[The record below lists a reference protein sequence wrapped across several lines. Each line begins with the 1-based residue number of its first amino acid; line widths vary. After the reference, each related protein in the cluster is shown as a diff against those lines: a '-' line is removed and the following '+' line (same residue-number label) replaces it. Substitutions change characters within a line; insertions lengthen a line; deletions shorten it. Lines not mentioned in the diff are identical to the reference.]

1 MTSDDSPLPAA
12 DPGSHETINARSLIA
27 ASRWL
32 GGSTYRNR
40 PFRMAMIATAQVF
53 GAVGTAVGTLAVIF
67 YIRAAV
73 GDGTLGRINIRI
85 ESAAE
90 PATAAIFLVSVLV
103 VIFLAALAIWL
114 SERAV
119 ADLARE
125 QASKLRQVILHMI
138 EDPLA
143 EAWQDRTGFKRPA
156 FEVQQI
162 LVGRIRSMTIALTHI
177 LALGPSI
184 TVLLAALAVTLVV
197 DALAALLLLPF
208 IVLFG
213 FISQQ
218 LTRRIQTLTAHYERR
233 QERTRDLLADQLD
246 DLFSKHI
253 DQSELSM
260 ARVEAEDELFHDRQL
275 ESTKLRLLGIV
286 SSALL
291 FALTA
296 AFFIMIRGTENLTI
310 EQIIVYIFA
319 IRFATRAVEQIFKT
333 FAQVSRRFED
343 IEAVSGLIALL
354 DAQRLDNLTKSEIE
368 SIPRT
373 LEIHVGVAEPVLI
386 SMGQPVIVLSG
397 QPVTEEHATALLR
410 TLVAAST
417 TPDVDLAELAR
428 TVSPMPG
435 QALTDVL
442 GSSPVRVIIA
452 DEPDIEG
459 VQLKRTFTF
468 IMHHRPKVLLG
479 PKARQGTD
487 SLGPAFVIHTGQ
499 ISWAG
504 TVSEANASADEIRDL
519 MKSKRKRS
527 HTPASRISSAAQQ

>member
-1 MTSDDSPLPAA
+1 MTSDSPPPIDL
-12 DPGSHETINARSLIA
+12 DTHEKITARSLMA

-32 GGSTYRNR
+32 GGSTYRNH
-40 PFRMAMIATAQVF
+40 PFRMALIAAAQVF
-53 GAVGTAVGTLAVIF
+53 GAVGTALGTLAVIF

-90 PATAAIFLVSVLV
+90 PTTAAIFLVTVLV
-103 VIFLAALAIWL
+103 VIFVAAFAIWL

-125 QASKLRQVILHMI
+125 QASHLRELILHLI

-143 EAWQDRTGFKRPA
+143 DAWQDRTGFKRPA

-162 LVGRIRSMTIALTHI
+162 LVGRIRSMTIALTNI

-184 TVLLAALAVTLVV
+184 TVLVVALAVTLAV

-208 IVLFG
+208 IVFFG
-213 FISQQ
+213 FISQR

-246 DLFSKHI
+246 DLFTDHI
-253 DQSELSM
+253 SQSELSM

-296 AFFIMIRGTENLTI
+296 AFFIIIRGAENLTI

-319 IRFATRAVEQIFKT
+319 IRFATRAAEQIFKT

-343 IEAVSGLIALL
+343 IEAVSGLISLL
-354 DAQRLDNLTKSEIE
+354 DAQRLDNLKKSEVAE
-368 SIPRT
+368 TPRT
-373 LEIHVGVAEPVLI
+373 LAIQVGAAEPVHI
-386 SMGQPVIVLSG
+386 SMGKPVIVLSG
-397 QPVTEEHATALLR
+397 QPVTEEHAAALLR
-410 TLVAAST
+410 TLTSAST
-417 TPDVDLAELAR
+417 TPEVDLTEDVR
-428 TVSPMPG
+428 IVSPMPG
-435 QALTDVL
+435 QALTDIM
-442 GSSPVRVIIA
+442 GTSPVRVIIS
-452 DEPDIEG
+452 DEPDIAG

-479 PKARQGTD
+479 PKARHVADGF
-487 SLGPAFVIHTGQ
+487 GPAFVIHAGQ

-504 TVSEANASADEIRDL
+504 TISEANARAEAIRDL

-527 HTPASRISSAAQQ
+527 RTAVSPQISSAAQQ

>member
-1 MTSDDSPLPAA
+1 MTSDTSVPT
-12 DPGSHETINARSLIA
+12 DPGTQESINVQSLIA

-32 GGSTYRNR
+32 GGSTYRQH
-40 PFRMAMIATAQVF
+40 PFRMALIAFAQVF
-53 GAVGTAVGTLAVIF
+53 GAVGTALGTLAVIF

-73 GDGTLGRINIRI
+73 GDGTLGRIDIQI

-90 PATAAIFLVSVLV
+90 PATAAIFLISVLV
-103 VIFLAALAIWL
+103 IIFVAALSTWL
-114 SERAV
+114 AERAV

-125 QASKLRQVILHMI
+125 HASRLRKLVLQMI

-143 EAWQDRTGFKRPA
+143 EAWQDRTSFKRPA

-162 LVGRIRSMTIALTHI
+162 LVGRIRSMTVALTNI
-177 LALGPSI
+177 LALGPSV
-184 TVLLAALAVTLVV
+184 TVLLVALAVTLAI

-208 IVLFG
+208 ILLVG
-213 FISQQ
+213 FVSQQ

-246 DLFSKHI
+246 DLFSKHLS
-253 DQSELSM
+253 QSELSM

-296 AFFIMIRGTENLTI
+296 AFFILFRGPENLTI

-319 IRFATRAVEQIFKT
+319 IRFATRAAEQIFRT

-354 DAQRLDNLTKSEIE
+354 DAQRLDNLTKSQTEA
-368 SIPRT
+368 IPRQ
-373 LEIHVGVAEPVLI
+373 LEIHVGTANPVVV

-397 QPVTEEHATALLR
+397 QPVTEEHAIALLR
-410 TLVAAST
+410 TLMSAST
-417 TPDVDLAELAR
+417 TPDLDFTELAR
-428 TVSPMPG
+428 VASPMPG

-442 GSSPVRVIIA
+442 GSSPVRVVIT
-452 DEPDIEG
+452 DEPDLSSI
-459 VQLKRTFTF
+459 QLKRTFTF
-468 IMHHRPKVLLG
+468 VMHHRPRALLG
-479 PKARQGTD
+479 PAARQAANTF
-487 SLGPAFVIHTGQ
+487 GPAFIIHAGK
-499 ISWAG
+499 IYWAG
-504 TVSEANASADEIRDL
+504 SVAAANAQADDVRAL
-519 MKSKRKRS
+519 VQSLRKR
-527 HTPASRISSAAQQ
+527 TRPASSSVSSTAQR